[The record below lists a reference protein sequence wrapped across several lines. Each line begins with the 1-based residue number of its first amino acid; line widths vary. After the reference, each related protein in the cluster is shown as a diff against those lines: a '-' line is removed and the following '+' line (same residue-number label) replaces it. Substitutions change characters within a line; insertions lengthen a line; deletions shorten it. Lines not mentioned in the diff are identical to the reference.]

1 MVRNRR
7 FGDRKDG
14 RRLRTLAPYDTVSPY
29 IMVSRDD
36 AQNFLTDK
44 FETSAVDR
52 YVWQKRQEG
61 LEGFGILHVLL
72 AAYVRL
78 VSQKPR
84 LNRFIAGQKIFARN
98 TIEVNMAVKRKLA
111 RDEIN
116 TIIKV
121 RFEPMDTA
129 AEVYQKFEAAFQK
142 AFAVTENDFDS
153 TARIINYI
161 PGLCKKFAV
170 WLLKL
175 LDYFGLL
182 PLALLKVSPFHG
194 SLFITS
200 MGSLG
205 IPPIFHHLYNFGNVP
220 IFLAFGAKRH
230 ENELGNQGEVLH
242 RKYIDYTFV
251 TDERICDGF
260 YFASGLKMLRHIL
273 ASPAVLDTP
282 PAEVCADIV

>member
-1 MVRNRR
+1 
-7 FGDRKDG
+7 
-14 RRLRTLAPYDTVSPY
+14 
-29 IMVSRDD
+29 MVSRDD
-36 AQNFLTDK
+36 AQNFLSDK

-52 YVWQKRQEG
+52 YVRQKRQEG
-61 LEGFGILHVLL
+61 YEGFGILHVLL

-98 TIEVNMAVKRKLA
+98 CIEVNMAVKRQLT

-116 TIIKV
+116 TVIKV
-121 RFEPMDTA
+121 HFEPADTA
-129 AEVYQKFEAAFQK
+129 ADVYRKFEEAYRNAFSGK
-142 AFAVTENDFDS
+142 ENDFDS

-161 PGLCKKFAV
+161 PGLLKKFAV
-170 WLLKL
+170 WLLKF

-182 PLALLKVSPFHG
+182 PYTLLKVSPFHG

-205 IPPIFHHLYNFGNVP
+205 IPPIYHHLYNFGNVP
-220 IFLAFGAKRH
+220 IFLAFGAKRYA
-230 ENELGNQGEVLH
+230 NELGDDGRVLR
-242 RKYIDYTFV
+242 RKYLDYAFV

-273 ASPAVLDTP
+273 AEPAVLDKAP
-282 PAEVCADIV
+282 DEIFEDID